1 MQKIARAF
9 RTMLAALAGA
19 ALLATGPG
27 ARHAAAEDQVVV
39 NYTAVPLE
47 RGDMPRV
54 SVGGLVFRGALS
66 LTSADRR
73 FGGFSALHVSANGEA
88 LLAVSDHGDWLAARL
103 HYDRRFWL
111 AALTEGRMGRL
122 PTLDGKA
129 LSEAA
134 SERDAESL
142 TVRRDGSAIVTFE
155 RRHRIWSYPASEQPF
170 AKPPRAFAP
179 PPDLAQAP
187 SNEGLETFAE
197 LEDGRFLTISEG
209 LFDAPD
215 RLIGW
220 LGDGTLWQRLYF
232 AVHGSYRPT
241 DAKALPNGDV
251 LVLERK
257 FHMIGG
263 FGARLRRVPKAEIA
277 PGATLRGEA
286 LAELEAPMMIDNFEG
301 LAVRRGERETLVYL
315 ISDDNFLS
323 VQSTILMLFAIPD

>member
-1 MQKIARAF
+1 MLRTARAF
-9 RTMLAALAGA
+9 RTILAALSVAV
-19 ALLATGPG
+19 LLAAGPG
-27 ARHAAAEDQVVV
+27 TRHVAAEDQIVV
-39 NYTAVPLE
+39 NYAAVPLV
-47 RGDMPRV
+47 RGDMGLL
-54 SVGGLVFRGALS
+54 SVGGLVFRGALT

-103 HYDRRFWL
+103 HYDHRLWL

-122 PTLDGKA
+122 LALDGKA

-134 SERDAESL
+134 RERDAESM
-142 TVRRDGSAIVTFE
+142 TVRRDASTVITFE
-155 RRHRIWSYPASEQPF
+155 RHHRIWSYPASEQPF
-170 AKPPRAFAP
+170 AKPPRAFVP
-179 PPDLAQAP
+179 PPDLGQAP
-187 SNEGLETFAE
+187 SNEGLEAFAE
-197 LEDGRFLTISEG
+197 LDDGRFLAISEG

-215 RLIGW
+215 RLVGW

-263 FGARLRRVPKAEIA
+263 FGARLRRIPKAEIA

-286 LAELEAPMMIDNFEG
+286 LAELEAPMMVDNFEG